1 MPSLMCKGRGIWYT
15 GVRAICLGG
24 PAQCSG
30 VQGSGARR
38 GPGAMAGTG
47 SRGAEHPARGCPRGG
62 PAGSKQGGTAWGG
75 GGGRE
80 AELGL
85 DGLAAAL
92 GERDLVLGG
101 AAAEARQRPR
111 DDGDLAEGLVD
122 GEADDDHGDPEGEVR
137 LREDSGRR
145 RQGGPEDDE
154 DEGGGPADALDPVQ
168 RGHELLL

>member
-1 MPSLMCKGRGIWYT
+1 MPSLMCKGRGVWYT

-24 PAQCSG
+24 PARCSG

-47 SRGAEHPARGCPRGG
+47 SRGAERPARGCPRGG
-62 PAGSKQGGTAWGG
+62 PAGSQQGGTAWGGGGGGG

-92 GERDLVLGG
+92 GERDLVL
-101 AAAEARQRPR
+101 
-111 DDGDLAEGLVD
+111 
-122 GEADDDHGDPEGEVR
+122 
-137 LREDSGRR
+137 
-145 RQGGPEDDE
+145 
-154 DEGGGPADALDPVQ
+154 
-168 RGHELLL
+168 